1 MKRIN
6 FAVEFQYKKIDM
18 AKWLFSI
25 VVFFGALTCKA
36 QGAKGSQVDTL
47 HWFTSVGE
55 VYNVSSASG
64 KPIFAFFTG
73 SDWCGWCH
81 KLQREV
87 FEKPT
92 FVEWAGKNV
101 VLLELDFPRKKKLT
115 PELEQ
120 QNNELQQVFRV
131 GGFPTIWMF
140 CLTKDETAKKINIA
154 ALGKLGYPSAEKG
167 KEDVEFLAN
176 ANRILAS
183 CKK

>member
-1 MKRIN
+1 MK
-6 FAVEFQYKKIDM
+6 
-18 AKWLFSI
+18 KWVFSI
-25 VVFFGALTCKA
+25 IVFLGGFICKA
-36 QGAKGSQVDTL
+36 QVDGGDSL
-47 HWFTSVGE
+47 HWHTSVAE
-55 VYNVSSASG
+55 VYDLSKSSG

-87 FEKPT
+87 FEKQA
-92 FVEWAGKNV
+92 FVQWAGKNV
-101 VLLELDFPRKKKLT
+101 VLLELDFPRRKVLA
-115 PELEQ
+115 PELAQ

-154 ALGKLGYPSAEKG
+154 ALGSLGYPPSAEAG
-167 KEDVEFLAN
+167 KEEVSFLAN
-176 ANRILAS
+176 ANKILAS

>member
-1 MKRIN
+1 MR
-6 FAVEFQYKKIDM
+6 
-18 AKWLFSI
+18 KW
-25 VVFFGALTCKA
+25 VVSSVVIFGSLICKA
-36 QGAKGSQVDTL
+36 QEEKSGLADTL
-47 HWFTSVGE
+47 HWFTSVSE
-55 VYNVSSASG
+55 VYNVSNASG

-87 FEKPT
+87 FEKPA

-101 VLLELDFPRKKKLT
+101 VLLELDFPRRKALA
-115 PELEQ
+115 PELTQ

-131 GGFPTIWMF
+131 GGYPTIWMF
-140 CLTKDETAKKINIA
+140 CLTKDEAAKKINIS
-154 ALGKLGYPSAEKG
+154 ALGSLGYPPSAEKG
-167 KEDVEFLAN
+167 KEEVAFLAS